1 MKNNANLT
9 RRLSNALPFAHLL
22 GLSSAKAQDDDQ
34 DDERKQGADES
45 DEDYAKRM
53 EELDKEDND
62 DDDDEEDDVPAK
74 KSKKSKKASSD
85 DDNQEDDDDSEK
97 AEDDDSAKAVKAARN
112 FERARCAAIFASP
125 AAGIR
130 PDMAAHLAFTTNMSS
145 ASAIA
150 MLEVAAKGG
159 SAQSD
164 KKSLAN
170 RMASVQTPNPGANA
184 GSPSANPSQAL
195 AQQILAAGK
204 KARGEK

>member
-22 GLSSAKAQDDDQ
+22 GLSAAKAQDDDQ

-62 DDDDEEDDVPAK
+62 GDDEEDEEPAK

-85 DDNQEDDDDSEK
+85 DDDQEDDDDSEK
-97 AEDDDSAKAVKAARN
+97 ADDDDSAKAVKAARN
-112 FERARCAAIFASP
+112 SERARCAAIFASP

-159 SAQSD
+159 SATAD